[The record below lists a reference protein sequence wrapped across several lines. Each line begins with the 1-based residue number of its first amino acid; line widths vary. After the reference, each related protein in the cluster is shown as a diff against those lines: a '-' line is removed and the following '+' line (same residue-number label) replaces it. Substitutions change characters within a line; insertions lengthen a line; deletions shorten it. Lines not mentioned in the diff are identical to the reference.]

1 MKDRRQTL
9 VIAALSAVAALALPS
24 AAAAEYY
31 VPPAN
36 SAANQYTES
45 FPGAGGESHGKRKK
59 VTPGTALGAGNAE
72 KLEAKGPAGKAAA
85 EIAAE
90 TTPSQLVDQGSG
102 EGDGTAG
109 GNGQA
114 DDDGGG
120 QGEGESGSGAPGTGG
135 GNSGNGAAA
144 KAEQPQG
151 SSGFGQVLGQ
161 ATGVSDGNLGLWLP
175 LAIMLTLIG
184 SVAYWVRM
192 RHAQPGHR
200 V

>member
-1 MKDRRQTL
+1 MKDRRQILTL
-9 VIAALSAVAALALPS
+9 AAASATAVALALPG

-45 FPGAGGESHGKRKK
+45 LPGAGGESGGKRKK

-90 TTPSQLVDQGSG
+90 TAPSQLVGDGSSEGGGNGKGGGGTGEGGSG
-102 EGDGTAG
+102 EGATGAGGSDGGSSG
-109 GNGQA
+109 GNGT
-114 DDDGGG
+114 
-120 QGEGESGSGAPGTGG
+120 P
-135 GNSGNGAAA
+135 A
-144 KAEQPQG
+144 KAQQPDG

-161 ATGVSDGNLGLWLP
+161 ATGMSDGNLGLWLP
-175 LAIMLTLIG
+175 LAIVLTLIG
-184 SVAYWVRM
+184 SVAYWVRA